1 MTGTDRRTR
10 RAAALTLARKAIRY
24 ELLMWRSL
32 YRWTLR
38 RPRAWSPGAALFPYA
53 ATLTPLL
60 LAFIG
65 VSAIEIPILH
75 LILPWETVRLVADVL
90 GIYGLFWM
98 VGILAGMRVH
108 PHVVS
113 DEGVRI
119 RYGFTVDV
127 TIPWDAIAS
136 VRTRNR
142 PLPKNRTVQVE
153 PTEHGLAAH
162 IVVLSQTNVDIA
174 LRRPATVALPQTGG
188 EPIGELRCYADDPA
202 AFVARA
208 RAHLAAGLP
217 DGEPATDRPR
227 TGPAGGARPRSNR
240 SG

>member
-1 MTGTDRRTR
+1 MTGTDRARRMAAMTMAR
-10 RAAALTLARKAIRY
+10 RAMTLARKAIRY
-24 ELLMWRSL
+24 ELLMWRGL

-38 RPRAWSPGAALFPYA
+38 RPRASGPGAAAFPYA

-75 LILPWETVRLVADVL
+75 LILPWETARLVSGML
-90 GIYGLFWM
+90 GLYGLFWM
-98 VGILAGMRVH
+98 VGILACMRVY

-127 TIPWDAIAS
+127 TIPWDAIAT

-153 PTEHGLAAH
+153 RTDDGLVAH
-162 IVVLSQTNVDIA
+162 VVVLSQTNVDIT
-174 LRRPATVALPQTGG
+174 LRRPAVVPLAKTGG
-188 EPIGELRCYADDPA
+188 EPVTELRCYADDPA
-202 AFVARA
+202 ALVARA
-208 RAHLAAGLP
+208 RERLKAELP
-217 DGEPATDRPR
+217 
-227 TGPAGGARPRSNR
+227 NR
-240 SG
+240 EQ